1 MHFSIKYE
9 KFSDQHKLATT
20 LSLCTLY
27 NIYFIYICLDK
38 WDKIKEQMG
47 REETQ
52 PGSRHCNSGAKQAC
66 SVLIQ
71 YIYFSF

>member
-1 MHFSIKYE
+1 MHFSIKK
-9 KFSDQHKLATT
+9 KFSDQHKLAT
-20 LSLCTLY
+20 LSLCTLC